1 LETLRIIVGDEGGWR
16 AGVLKKVEVVWF
28 HGEKDVMILV
38 ELVMDGIE
46 GREGRWKRPDYSLV
60 RVT

>member
-1 LETLRIIVGDEGGWR
+1 LETLRIIVGDEGGWI

-28 HGEKDVMILV
+28 HGEKDVMLLV

-46 GREGRWKRPDYSLV
+46 GREGSGKRPD
-60 RVT
+60 

>member
-1 LETLRIIVGDEGGWR
+1 MGVEGKQG
-16 AGVLKKVEVVWF
+16 LKKVEVVWF
-28 HGEKDVMILV
+28 HGDENVMLLV

-46 GREGRWKRPDYSLV
+46 GREGRWKRPDYWLF